1 MHKYQAMS
9 PEFVVAM
16 ETLAMSMYASE
27 KRDKDPAWALVTL
40 AKRDEY
46 RLKAASM
53 VAEGMKMV

>member
-16 ETLAMSMYASE
+16 ETLAMSMYAFE
-27 KRDKDPAWALVTL
+27 KRSKDPVWSL
-40 AKRDEY
+40 ATSTTRDDY